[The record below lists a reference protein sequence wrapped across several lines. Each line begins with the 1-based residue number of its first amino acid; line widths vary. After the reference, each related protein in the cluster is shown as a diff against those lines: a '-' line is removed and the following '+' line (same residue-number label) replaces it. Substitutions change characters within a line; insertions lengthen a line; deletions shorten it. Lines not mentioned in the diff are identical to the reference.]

1 MSGRPPHLQV
11 EKPDIDEHGAGDQVS
26 TTRLFMQ
33 LVAFGECTDTGAVVE
48 AVKAA
53 GIPAVVYEDM
63 NDARGVALLTW
74 SPDPAFF
81 VTTLRGLLQSEP
93 FASLWPKQDLTMI
106 GRSYTLGHEPDVK
119 QWLFDRPINTATNAD
134 EKWAVWYPL
143 RRAGAFE
150 KLEPGNWIA
159 QNAASSAVGKL
170 VIQFAARQGLRCA
183 CLVRSTETAPRLREL
198 GADAVF
204 ADDADA
210 SESALSAT
218 GGERPKLALNAVGG
232 PSAYALAKMLAPGGT
247 HVTYG
252 GMTRELAPFPT
263 RQLIF
268 DDIRLRGFW
277 VSEWYRRAPRSEVE
291 ATLDEIYCACEI
303 ANVATDIEAVYRLDQ
318 WQKALKRAVKPGKT
332 GKVLF
337 DMEAA

>member
-1 MSGRPPHLQV
+1 MDLPDRQTALRYHRFGPPAETLVLETTPVPRPGPGQALIRILAAPINPADMGR
-11 EKPDIDEHGAGDQVS
+11 IGGSYGD
-26 TTRLFMQ
+26 LPN
-33 LVAFGECTDTGAVVE
+33 L
-48 AVKAA
+48 
-53 GIPAVVYEDM
+53 PAVGGLE
-63 NDARGVALLTW
+63 GVGEIAALG
-74 SPDPAFF
+74 D
-81 VTTLRGLLQSEP
+81 
-93 FASLWPKQDLTMI
+93 
-106 GRSYTLGHEPDVK
+106 DVK
-119 QWLFDRPINTATNAD
+119 DWRLGDRVLAPPEAGSWQAYALADAPPNAEIRQAAMARVNPPTAWLM
-134 EKWAVWYPL
+134 L
-143 RRAGAFE
+143 RQFE
-150 KLEPGNWIA
+150 KLEPGNWIV

-183 CLVRSTETAPRLREL
+183 CLARSTETAPRLREL

-210 SESALSAT
+210 PEAVLSAT

-277 VSEWYRRAPRSEVE
+277 VSEWYRRAPRSEAE
-291 ATLDEIYCACEI
+291 ATLDEIYRVCEI
-303 ANVATDIEAVYRLDQ
+303 ADVTIDVEAVYRLDQ

>member
-150 KLEPGNWIA
+150 KLEPGEQRTILMEHA
-159 QNAASSAVGKL
+159 KIGMAYASADYAHDVRLMCTGLDRNDNDFVIGLIGKDL
-170 VIQFAARQGLRCA
+170 H
-183 CLVRSTETAPRLREL
+183 P
-198 GADAVF
+198 
-204 ADDADA
+204 
-210 SESALSAT
+210 LSAIVQSMRKT
-218 GGERPKLALNAVGG
+218 TQTSQYLESLGPFFVG
-232 PSAYALAKMLAPGGT
+232 
-247 HVTYG
+247 H
-252 GMTRELAPFPT
+252 
-263 RQLIF
+263 
-268 DDIRLRGFW
+268 
-277 VSEWYRRAPRSEVE
+277 
-291 ATLDEIYCACEI
+291 
-303 ANVATDIEAVYRLDQ
+303 AVYQSKGD
-318 WQKALKRAVKPGKT
+318 
-332 GKVLF
+332 
-337 DMEAA
+337 

>member
-1 MSGRPPHLQV
+1 MELPDRQTALRYHRFGPPAETLVLDTVPIPRPGPGQVLMRMLAAPINPADMGRIGGSYGDL
-11 EKPDIDEHGAGDQVS
+11 PD
-26 TTRLFMQ
+26 L
-33 LVAFGECTDTGAVVE
+33 
-48 AVKAA
+48 
-53 GIPAVVYEDM
+53 PAVGGLEGVGEIADLGDRVKGWRLGDRVLAPPEAGSWQAYALA
-63 NDARGVALLTW
+63 DAENLYLA
-74 SPDPAFF
+74 PP
-81 VTTLRGLLQSEP
+81 
-93 FASLWPKQDLTMI
+93 
-106 GRSYTLGHEPDVK
+106 
-119 QWLFDRPINTATNAD
+119 NAD
-134 EKWAVWYPL
+134 LHQAAMARVNPPTAWLML
-143 RRAGAFE
+143 RQFE